1 MTEKIKSTIKSLE
14 EKLLSQRNEKGVWDG
29 HLSSSALAVAV
40 AIFSLWK
47 YRPNVNNLLINRG
60 VDWLK
65 FNQNKDGG
73 YGDTPQSKS
82 NLSTSLL
89 CWSAFSIVKNEEYYR
104 PNVNELENYLVNQI
118 GSLEPAQI
126 SNAILTHYKNDRTF
140 SVPIL
145 AMCALAGRLG
155 HYGWKFVPQL
165 PYQLA
170 VLPNSLF
177 RFLNLSVV
185 SYAIPA
191 LISMGLIKQKRNPS
205 RNPLMRFINKKL
217 EKKLLKVLS
226 EKQPPNG
233 GFLEAIPLTGFVL
246 MTLVGAGFKKHTVCR
261 KAQSFLQKTIRED
274 GSWPIDTSLATWVT
288 TLAVNAMSENT
299 FSKIEALA
307 KQNIT
312 KWLLNQQHKTV
323 HPFTKTPPG
332 GWAWIDT
339 PGGVADGDD
348 TSGALIALKR
358 LIGPTNEGKKAA
370 KAGLTWLMGI
380 QNSDGGFPTFCKGW
394 GKLPFDA
401 SCPDITG
408 HAIRAIISWKD
419 ELDAAFTKKLN
430 KSLNR
435 GIGYLKNTRKSD
447 GSWLPLWFGNEH
459 DTEHQNP
466 VYGTSQVLIGL
477 SKAKRAG
484 IPGLE
489 QMIEASAAFLLQVK
503 NKDGSWGGNKKLPP
517 SIEETALAM
526 RALSLCGHKSD
537 LENSVNWLIDKLQ
550 EDKVKASPI
559 GLYFASL
566 WYDEEMYPLVYGVG
580 ALNEYFTL

>member
-14 EKLLSQRNEKGVWDG
+14 EKLLNQRNEKGVWDG

-60 VDWLK
+60 LDWLK

-191 LISMGLIKQKRNPS
+191 LISMGLIKQKRNPA

-274 GSWPIDTSLATWVT
+274 GSWPIDTSLTTWVT

-299 FSKIEALA
+299 FSKIEALE

-435 GIGYLKNTRKSD
+435 GIGYLKNTQKSD

-537 LENSVNWLIDKLQ
+537 LGNSINWLIDKLQ